1 MLGTERTRVAAV
13 APYWGVVGKPG
24 GLRGGDRAAAVG
36 EVTEA
41 LGGVLGT
48 SEGAAVLAEG
58 LGGVASRG
66 VS

>member
-1 MLGTERTRVAAV
+1 MLGTERARVAAV

-24 GLRGGDRAAAVG
+24 GLRGGDRAAAVA
-36 EVTEA
+36 EA